1 MATLDLPVP
10 PESLRIWVGPFSDAE
25 LFVRSGEQT
34 LNEIVGLCGLPAD
47 SRVLEIGGGCGRIS
61 RAFAEYLSS
70 EGRYEGFDVARVLI
84 EWCRQQLEPQLPN
97 FCFSW
102 VDVRAG
108 GHNPEGAI
116 SGAAFRFPFSDD
128 SFDLAVAC
136 SVFTHMLPD
145 EIENYVAEVFRVLKT
160 GGRCFMSVFLFDVEA
175 ETAVATGSTIFDF
188 RHPIGPCLTFD
199 RERPDEGIACRKDW
213 FLELIEAKGFRVDA
227 VQGGNWRRIRSHQMS
242 QDYVVARKHVL
253 DYE

>member
-1 MATLDLPVP
+1 MGTLDLPVP

-34 LNEIVGLCGLPAD
+34 LNEIVDLCGLPAD
-47 SRVLEIGGGCGRIS
+47 SRVLEIGCGCGRLS
-61 RAFAEYLSS
+61 RAFAGYLSP
-70 EGRYEGFDVARVLI
+70 EGRYEGLDVARVLV

-97 FCFSW
+97 FRFSW
-102 VDVRAG
+102 ADVRAG

-116 SGAAFRFPFSDD
+116 SGAAFRFPFSDG

-145 EIENYVAEVFRVLKT
+145 EIENYVSEVFRVLKT
-160 GGRCFMSVFLFDVEA
+160 GGRRFMSVFLFDVEA

-199 RERPDEGIACRKDW
+199 RERPEEGIACRKDW
-213 FLELIEAKGFRVDA
+213 FLELIEANRFRVDA
-227 VQGGNWRRIRSHQMS
+227 VQGGNWRRIRSHQIS
-242 QDYVVARKHVL
+242 QDYVVVRKHVL
-253 DYE
+253 DRE